1 MTEQEFRNRLREL
14 GIKLVEF
21 SVDPNHD
28 LSTALEQA
36 RQTLALMQSEWRHI
50 ARHQVPVESGT
61 SGAP

>member
-21 SVDPNHD
+21 AVDPEHD
-28 LSTALEQA
+28 MSTALEQA
-36 RQTLALMQSEWRHI
+36 RQGIALMQSEWRHI
-50 ARHQVPVESGT
+50 TRHAPVEAEP